1 MSFSMKVIL
10 LQDVKGTGKKN
21 QLVNVSDGY
30 ARNFLFVKKL
40 AIEAT
45 VDNVQKLKEFNFSQD
60 LKKQKEIESANELA
74 QRIESIKL
82 NVKVKSG
89 ETGKIF
95 GGVTSSQIVE
105 ELKKQ
110 TDIVLDKKKVVLEE
124 PIKLLGAY
132 TVTIKLYEGI
142 SAKLQVNVEKMAQ

>member
-1 MSFSMKVIL
+1 MKVIL

-45 VDNVQKLKEFNFSQD
+45 VDNLQKLKEFNLSQD
-60 LKKQKEIESANELA
+60 LKKQKEIENAKELA
-74 QRIESIKL
+74 KKIEETKIHI
-82 NVKVKSG
+82 KVKSG

-95 GGVTSSQIVE
+95 GGVTSTQIME
-105 ELKKQ
+105 ELKIQ
-110 TDIVLDKKKVVLEE
+110 ENINIDKKKILLEE

-142 SAKLQVNVEKMAQ
+142 SAKLRVNVEKM

>member
-1 MSFSMKVIL
+1 MKVIL

-45 VDNVQKLKEFNFSQD
+45 VDNLQKLKEFNLSQD
-60 LKKQKEIESANELA
+60 LKKQKEIENAKELA
-74 QRIESIKL
+74 KKIEEIKIHI
-82 NVKVKSG
+82 KVKSG

-95 GGVTSSQIVE
+95 GGVTSTQIME
-105 ELKKQ
+105 ELKTQ
-110 TDIVLDKKKVVLEE
+110 ENINIDKKKILLEE

-142 SAKLQVNVEKMAQ
+142 SAKLRVNVEKM

>member
-1 MSFSMKVIL
+1 MKVIL

-45 VDNVQKLKEFNFSQD
+45 VDNVQKLKEFTISQD
-60 LKKQKEIESANELA
+60 MKKQKELENVKELA
-74 QRIESIKL
+74 KKIEEIKL
-82 NVKVKSG
+82 HIKVKSG
-89 ETGKIF
+89 ETGRIF
-95 GGVTSSQIVE
+95 GGVTSAQITE

-110 TDIVLDKKKVVLEE
+110 ANIDVDKKKVILEE

-132 TVTIKLYEGI
+132 TVTLKLYEGI
-142 SAKLQVNVEKMAQ
+142 SAKLKLNVEKL

>member
-1 MSFSMKVIL
+1 MKFIMKVIL

-40 AIEAT
+40 AIDAT
-45 VDNVQKLKEFNFSQD
+45 VDNVQKLKEFNISQD
-60 LKKQKEIESANELA
+60 LKKQKEIENAKELA
-74 QRIESIKL
+74 KKIEETKL
-82 NVKVKSG
+82 HIKVKSG

-95 GGVTSSQIVE
+95 GGVTNAQIAE
-105 ELKKQ
+105 ELKNQ
-110 TDIVLDKKKVVLEE
+110 ANIDIDKKKVILEE

-132 TVTIKLYEGI
+132 TVTLKLYEGI
-142 SAKLQVNVEKMAQ
+142 SAKLKLNVEKL

>member
-1 MSFSMKVIL
+1 MKVIL

-45 VDNVQKLKEFNFSQD
+45 VDNVQKLKEFNASQD
-60 LKKQKEIESANELA
+60 LKKQKEIENAKELANE
-74 QRIESIKL
+74 IETIKL
-82 NVKVKSG
+82 HIKVKSG

-95 GGVTSSQIVE
+95 GGVTSAQIAE
-105 ELKKQ
+105 ELKNQ
-110 TDIVLDKKKVVLEE
+110 VNIDIDKKKVILEE

-132 TVTIKLYEGI
+132 TVTLKLYEGI
-142 SAKLQVNVEKMAQ
+142 SAKLKLNVEKL

>member
-1 MSFSMKVIL
+1 MKVIL

-60 LKKQKEIESANELA
+60 LKKQKEIENANELA
-74 QRIESIKL
+74 KKIESIKL
-82 NVKVKSG
+82 HVKVKSG

-95 GGVTSSQIVE
+95 GGVTSSQIAD
-105 ELKKQ
+105 ELKNQ
-110 TDIVLDKKKVVLEE
+110 ADIEIDKKKVVLDE

-132 TVTIKLYEGI
+132 TVTLKLYEGI
-142 SAKLQVNVEKMAQ
+142 TAKLQVNVEKMS

>member
-1 MSFSMKVIL
+1 MKVIL

-45 VDNVQKLKEFNFSQD
+45 VDNVQKLKEFNASQD
-60 LKKQKEIESANELA
+60 LKKQKEIENAKELA
-74 QRIESIKL
+74 NKIETIKL
-82 NVKVKSG
+82 HIKVKSG

-95 GGVTSSQIVE
+95 GGVTSAQIAE
-105 ELKKQ
+105 ELKNQ
-110 TDIVLDKKKVVLEE
+110 VNIDIDKKKVILEE

-132 TVTIKLYEGI
+132 TVTLKLYEGI
-142 SAKLQVNVEKMAQ
+142 SAKLKLNVEKL

>member
-1 MSFSMKVIL
+1 MKVIL

-45 VDNVQKLKEFNFSQD
+45 VDNLQKLKEFNLSQD
-60 LKKQKEIESANELA
+60 LKKQKEIENAKELA
-74 QRIESIKL
+74 KKIEETKIHI
-82 NVKVKSG
+82 KVKSG

-95 GGVTSSQIVE
+95 GGVTSTQIME
-105 ELKKQ
+105 ELKTQ
-110 TDIVLDKKKVVLEE
+110 ENINIDKKKILLEE

-142 SAKLQVNVEKMAQ
+142 SAKLRVNVEKM

>member
-1 MSFSMKVIL
+1 MKVIL

-30 ARNFLFVKKL
+30 ARNYLFTKKL

-45 VDNVQKLKEFNFSQD
+45 VDNMQKLKEFNTSQT
-60 LKKQKEIESANELA
+60 LKKQKEIEEAKELA
-74 QRIESIKL
+74 KKIETLTIRI
-82 NVKVKSG
+82 KVKSG
-89 ETGKIF
+89 DTGKIF
-95 GGVTSSQIVE
+95 GGVTSSQISE

-110 TDIVLDKKKVVLEE
+110 ANIDVDKKKVILTD

-132 TVTIKLYEGI
+132 SISLKLYEGI
-142 SAKLQVNVEKMAQ
+142 NAKLKVNVEKE

>member
-1 MSFSMKVIL
+1 MKVIL

-30 ARNFLFVKKL
+30 ARNFLFTKKL

-45 VDNVQKLKEFNFSQD
+45 VDNVQKLKEFNASQN
-60 LKKQKEIESANELA
+60 LKKQKEIEEAQELA
-74 QRIESIKL
+74 KKIETITL
-82 NVKVKSG
+82 HVKVKSG

-95 GGVTSSQIVE
+95 GGVTSAQISE
-105 ELKKQ
+105 GLKKQ
-110 TDIVLDKKKVVLEE
+110 ENISIDKKKVILED

-132 TVTIKLYEGI
+132 SISLKLYEGI
-142 SAKLQVNVEKMAQ
+142 IAKLKVNVEKE